1 MAIERSS
8 GKHGRLL
15 DEEMKKEIEGELRA
29 GRPTRAEE
37 WRDAEAVEDVD
48 GNTPVENAPSEDE
61 LTEDGPTERPRGT
74 EAERRLN
81 LTASSRSGLG
91 QLVERSHPAVFLSG
105 P

>member
-48 GNTPVENAPSEDE
+48 GNTPVENAPLGNAPSEDE
-61 LTEDGPTERPRGT
+61 LAEDEPSEWPRET
-74 EAERRLN
+74 EAERRL
-81 LTASSRSGLG
+81 T
-91 QLVERSHPAVFLSG
+91 
-105 P
+105 